1 MIFDVLYQIN
11 FTKPKPLVE
20 NAPEKD
26 TVSEKP
32 KFKFRK
38 QSYTIKDPLL
48 DEDPQIFKFKQQK
61 DEAAY
66 AYLLKW
72 LDIGRLI
79 LNEAKTSYYNLKQ
92 FFENTT
98 PDIYFGVSLGFQI
111 AALIIKGDLWFKPNV
126 QKIITKDWKNDLKP
140 CTLSD
145 GPSYKSYD
153 IAYEIDSIEEDDY
166 FRKVRQILIP
176 SGDGGEGVTVKMTNN
191 PNELSHS
198 FEEDEVKL
206 ADNKDGEMVLTL
218 YQLIYQLANTPGFLK
233 SFGFKN
239 TEYFYHKFVFLDT
252 RTNTFHI
259 YWKRFY
265 YLPIF
270 WFLGVCV

>member
-1 MIFDVLYQIN
+1 MGDQRKVKDWRTEDLSTCKYSYKQLDDGRNITRTFGTTQRPVKSCIRFNCESNKLTGNNESLIFDVLYQIN

-92 FFENTT
+92 FFENST
-98 PDIYFGVSLGFQI
+98 PDIFFGVSLGFQI
-111 AALIIKGDLWFKPNV
+111 AAL
-126 QKIITKDWKNDLKP
+126 
-140 CTLSD
+140 
-145 GPSYKSYD
+145 
-153 IAYEIDSIEEDDY
+153 
-166 FRKVRQILIP
+166 
-176 SGDGGEGVTVKMTNN
+176 
-191 PNELSHS
+191 
-198 FEEDEVKL
+198 
-206 ADNKDGEMVLTL
+206 
-218 YQLIYQLANTPGFLK
+218 
-233 SFGFKN
+233 
-239 TEYFYHKFVFLDT
+239 
-252 RTNTFHI
+252 
-259 YWKRFY
+259 
-265 YLPIF
+265 
-270 WFLGVCV
+270 